1 MSIFEWLVGTAL
13 TSFLTLG
20 IAKFSA
26 FLIPRVVSSRRDV
39 CSVQNAGSS
48 VANNQTL
55 PCRHNDQLWG
65 KKGNDQG
72 YMMLEELHREMH
84 GRVMPPAMKCLII
97 DASEE
102 GTALTVRRDTYGCE
116 LHRLAQPSSL
126 SWSSACLTSSLLF
139 CNTIRLNASPRSS
152 NCSRSQEPMQPP
164 LTLSM
169 AACSALRST
178 PEAAEDEAA
187 AARQQRRGAE
197 ELAVVGAT
205 STATIAMAPS
215 PRGSAA
221 ADRQR

>member
-1 MSIFEWLVGTAL
+1 MVGTAL

-139 CNTIRLNASPRSS
+139 
-152 NCSRSQEPMQPP
+152 
-164 LTLSM
+164 LSM

>member
-1 MSIFEWLVGTAL
+1 M
-13 TSFLTLG
+13 
-20 IAKFSA
+20 
-26 FLIPRVVSSRRDV
+26 
-39 CSVQNAGSS
+39 SVQFRTQAHQL
-48 VANNQTL
+48 QTI
-55 PCRHNDQLWG
+55 RRSHADTTINYGG

-126 SWSSACLTSSLLF
+126 SWSSACLTSPLLF
-139 CNTIRLNASPRSS
+139 CNTIRLNASPRSP

-169 AACSALRST
+169 AACSALSST

>member
-1 MSIFEWLVGTAL
+1 MSILNGWNGTYIISN
-13 TSFLTLG
+13 TWNCQILG
-20 IAKFSA
+20 ILDSKGSQFPQRCLFSSERR
-26 FLIPRVVSSRRDV
+26 LISCKQSDAPM
-39 CSVQNAGSS
+39 
-48 VANNQTL
+48 QTQ
-55 PCRHNDQLWG
+55 RSIMEE
-65 KKGNDQG
+65 KKATIKG
-72 YMMLEELHREMH
+72 YMMLAELHREMH

-139 CNTIRLNASPRSS
+139 CNTIRLNASPRSP

-169 AACSALRST
+169 AACSALSST